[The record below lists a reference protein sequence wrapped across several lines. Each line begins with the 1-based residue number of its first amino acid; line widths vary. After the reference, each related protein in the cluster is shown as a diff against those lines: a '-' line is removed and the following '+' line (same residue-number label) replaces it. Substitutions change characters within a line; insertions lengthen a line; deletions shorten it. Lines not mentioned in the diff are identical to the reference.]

1 MIRMGGFVIKK
12 IPPFNSPL
20 PIWSFLVLAAINKQ
34 YNNNNNNNQKTFLS
48 NLTNLRQLISTF
60 HSQPTNQKKHTTKFL
75 FITTRHCAALLLFLL
90 LFYICAFLF
99 LSRRFLFLSVKMLWL
114 AIVELMRKKKQKKK
128 KKHKQQQP

>member
-60 HSQPTNQKKHTTKFL
+60 HSQPSNQQKKTHNQIPIHHDKTLCSIVVIFATILYLCIFVFVASFL
-75 FITTRHCAALLLFLL
+75 VFVR
-90 LFYICAFLF
+90 
-99 LSRRFLFLSVKMLWL
+99 
-114 AIVELMRKKKQKKK
+114 
-128 KKHKQQQP
+128 